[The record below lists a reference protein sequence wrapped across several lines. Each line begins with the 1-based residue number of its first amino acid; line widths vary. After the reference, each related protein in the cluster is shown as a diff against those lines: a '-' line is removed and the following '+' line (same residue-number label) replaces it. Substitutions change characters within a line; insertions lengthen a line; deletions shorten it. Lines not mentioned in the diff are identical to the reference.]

1 MVWKKNPFAP
11 DFNTFE
17 DIVRCSYSFK
27 GAVVL
32 ICEFSAKSAQDNEGE
47 CAQVIM
53 YNWSYFYSVD
63 PLTWS
68 DTVLRHSV
76 QNDIIVFHHVFKL
89 GLLVVYGFISTQTSV
104 NRWGLGNVS
113 QLNHILSK
121 TCQPLYIYIR
131 VCVCNMYVCMSVCMY
146 LCTFIIIIIYHYCI
160 FCTKEWERVD

>member
-1 MVWKKNPFAP
+1 MKEKSICTWLQHIWRHR
-11 DFNTFE
+11 TLL
-17 DIVRCSYSFK
+17 
-27 GAVVL
+27 VL
-32 ICEFSAKSAQDNEGE
+32 LQRGSCEFSAKSAQDNEGE

-113 QLNHILSK
+113 QLNHTLSK
-121 TCQPLYIYIR
+121 TCQPLYIYIYAC
-131 VCVCNMYVCMSVCMY
+131 VCVCVCMYVCMYPPTPADARGSA
-146 LCTFIIIIIYHYCI
+146 
-160 FCTKEWERVD
+160 